1 MQKALGPATP
11 TVAGWKVSL
20 SLEFAIGRSV
30 WDLNLSANLQ
40 VLFSLPL
47 HSSASLS
54 IYLRTLLVAKELMMT
69 SLKFKKKKEEENQ
82 QSHIL

>member
-11 TVAGWKVSL
+11 TVAGWKDSL

-30 WDLNLSANLQ
+30 WDLNLSFILQ
-40 VLFSLPL
+40 LLFSLPL
-47 HSSASLS
+47 LSSAFLS

-69 SLKFKKKKEEENQ
+69 SLKFEQKKNQ
-82 QSHIL
+82 LSHIL